1 MGRVA
6 LALGSLWGAGEAAG
20 GSTTEGPGPRPDA
33 PPTDRLP
40 KGALKFNSRLGKYEN
55 QKCVFVE
62 VAIPKNIG
70 SATRVE
76 VSVTARLLGGE
87 STDIDDGKTGKVIGW
102 FQHSDKVP
110 TKKAILSGDNDLDIT
125 KDIIGKK
132 VLLTIRNAENFGLTV
147 DINLK

>member
-1 MGRVA
+1 
-6 LALGSLWGAGEAAG
+6 
-20 GSTTEGPGPRPDA
+20 
-33 PPTDRLP
+33 
-40 KGALKFNSRLGKYEN
+40 LKFNSRLSKYEN

-102 FQHSDKVP
+102 FQTPEKAP
-110 TKKAILSGDNDLDIT
+110 TKKSLLSSDNDLAID

-132 VLLTIRNAENFGLTV
+132 VLLIIRNAENFGLTV
-147 DINLK
+147 EINLK